1 MRRARG
7 RNLPRAAAAPAAP
20 GRYIPGVPAPVRVVP
35 LGGLGEIGMNCM
47 VVECDGRIAVVD
59 CGVLFPNEPI
69 GVDVITPDL
78 SWLRERRERVGAVFL
93 THGHE
98 DHVGALP
105 FLLRDV
111 RVPVYGTRFTLALLQ
126 PRLAEAG
133 IAADLR
139 EVAPGDVRSAGDA
152 SPISAEFFSV
162 THSIPDACG
171 LALRTPQGTI
181 LHSGDFKIDP
191 APISGPGMDLA
202 RVEALGREGVRL
214 LLSDSTNA
222 ERTGTALSESEVGAA
237 LVEAFEPARGRVL
250 VACFASNVH
259 RVQQVVRAARAFGRR
274 LLLLGRAMET
284 NARIAQA
291 LGYLDMPAWMAVSP
305 EEARELPP
313 KELCILTTGTQ
324 GEPRSA
330 LARLARGEHPDLSI
344 APGDLVILSS
354 RHIPGNE
361 VAIGQVVNDLC
372 RRGAEVAYEGLRPL
386 HVSGHA
392 QEAEQRR
399 LIALARPA
407 QFVPIHG
414 EYRHL
419 ARHAAHAAAE
429 GVARRDVLLNGDVLE
444 LSDAGAAVLA
454 EKVPVGRVYA
464 DRDALLGSE
473 SGALVIRDRRL
484 LSDAGLCIAVLAIE
498 RASGAVVRGPELF
511 ARGVAGF
518 EGAEDALRG
527 EALRA
532 LEELSPSAR
541 ADVAEVQETLR
552 VAIRRWFRREV
563 GKRPTV
569 LPVVLEL

>member
-1 MRRARG
+1 
-7 RNLPRAAAAPAAP
+7 
-20 GRYIPGVPAPVRVVP
+20 
-35 LGGLGEIGMNCM
+35 MNCLA
-47 VVECDGRIAVVD
+47 VECDGRIAVVD

-78 SWLRERRERVGAVFL
+78 GWLRERRERVGAIFL

-111 RVPVYGTRFTLALLQ
+111 KVPVFGSRFTLALVR

-133 IAADLR
+133 LEADLR
-139 EVAPGDVRSAGDA
+139 EVAPGDVRPAGDA

-171 LALRTPQGTI
+171 LAIGTPQGML

-191 APISGPGMDLA
+191 APIAGPGMDLA
-202 RVEALGREGVRL
+202 RVAALGRAGVRL

-222 ERTGTALSESEVGAA
+222 ERAGTSLSESEVGAA
-237 LVEAFEPARGRVL
+237 LVDAFERARGRVL

-259 RVQQVVRAARAFGRR
+259 RVQQVANAARAFGRR

-284 NARIAQA
+284 NFRIAQA
-291 LGYLDMPAWMAVSP
+291 LGYLDVPAWMPVGP
-305 EEARELPP
+305 EEGRELPP
-313 KELCILTTGTQ
+313 KELCVLTTGTQ

-330 LARLARGEHPDLSI
+330 LARLARGEHPDLAV
-344 APGDLVILSS
+344 APGDLVVLSS
-354 RHIPGNE
+354 RFIPGNE
-361 VAIGQVVNDLC
+361 VAIGQVVNELC

-407 QFVPIHG
+407 AFVPIHG

-429 GVARRDVLLNGDVLE
+429 GVAVREVLVNGEVLE

-454 EKVPVGRVYA
+454 DRVPVGRVYA
-464 DRDALLGSE
+464 DRDADLGSE
-473 SGALVIRDRRL
+473 IGALVVKDRRL
-484 LSDAGLCIAVLAIE
+484 LADAGLCIAVLAIE
-498 RASGAVVRGPELF
+498 RASGAVVRGPDLF

-518 EGAEDALRG
+518 EGQEDAIRA

-532 LEELSPSAR
+532 LDELSGPAR
-541 ADVAEVQETLR
+541 TDVAEVQETIR
-552 VAIRRWFRREV
+552 FAIRRWFRREV
-563 GKRPTV
+563 GKRPAV

>member
-1 MRRARG
+1 
-7 RNLPRAAAAPAAP
+7 
-20 GRYIPGVPAPVRVVP
+20 VPPPVRIVP
-35 LGGLGEIGMNCM
+35 LGGLGEIGMNCLA
-47 VVECDGRIAVVD
+47 VECDGRIAVVD

-78 SWLRERRERVGAVFL
+78 AWLRERRERIGAVFL

-105 FLLRDV
+105 FLLREV
-111 RVPVYGTRFTLALLQ
+111 KVPVYGTRFTLALVQ

-133 IAADLR
+133 IEADLR
-139 EVAPGDVRSAGDA
+139 EVAPGDVRPAGDA
-152 SPISAEFFSV
+152 SPIAAEFFAV

-171 LALRTPQGTI
+171 LALGTPQGTI

-191 APISGPGMDLA
+191 APVFGPAMDLA
-202 RVEALGREGVRL
+202 RVEALGRAGVRL
-214 LLSDSTNA
+214 LLSDSTNS
-222 ERTGTALSESEVGAA
+222 ERAGTSLSESEVGAA
-237 LVEAFEPARGRVL
+237 LVEAFERAPGRVL

-259 RVQQVVRAARAFGRR
+259 RVQQVANAARAFGRR
-274 LLLLGRAMET
+274 LLLLGRAME
-284 NARIAQA
+284 NNFRIAQA
-291 LGYLDMPAWMAVSP
+291 LGYLDVPAWMAVGP

-313 KELCILTTGTQ
+313 KELCVLTTGTQ

-330 LARLARGEHPDLSI
+330 LARLARGEHPDLAV
-344 APGDLVILSS
+344 APGDLVVLSS
-354 RHIPGNE
+354 RFIPGNE
-361 VAIGQVVNDLC
+361 VAIGQVVNELC

-407 QFVPIHG
+407 HFVPIHG

-429 GVARRDVLLNGDVLE
+429 GVARRDVLVNGDVLE
-444 LSDAGAAVLA
+444 LSDAGAAVLGA
-454 EKVPVGRVYA
+454 KVPVGRVYA
-464 DRDALLGSE
+464 DRDALLGGE
-473 SGALVIRDRRL
+473 IAAMVVKDRRL
-484 LSDAGLCIAVLAIE
+484 LADAGLCIAVLAVE
-498 RASGAVVRGPELF
+498 RTSGAVVRGPDLF

-518 EGAEDALRG
+518 EGAEDAIRG

-532 LEELSPSAR
+532 LEELSGPAR

>member
-1 MRRARG
+1 
-7 RNLPRAAAAPAAP
+7 
-20 GRYIPGVPAPVRVVP
+20 VSAPVRVVP
-35 LGGLGEIGMNCM
+35 LGGLGEIGMNCLA
-47 VVECDGRIAVVD
+47 VECDGRIAVVD

-78 SWLRERRERVGAVFL
+78 GWLRDRRQQVGAVFL

-111 RVPVYGTRFTLALLQ
+111 KVPVYGSRFTLALVQ

-133 IAADLR
+133 IEADLR
-139 EVAPGDVRSAGDA
+139 EVAPGDVRPAGDA
-152 SPISAEFFSV
+152 SPLSAEFFAV

-171 LALRTPQGTI
+171 LAIGTPQGTI

-191 APISGPGMDLA
+191 APIAGPAMDLA
-202 RVEALGREGVRL
+202 RVEALGRAGVRL

-222 ERTGTALSESEVGAA
+222 ERTGTSLSESEVGAA
-237 LVEAFEPARGRVL
+237 LVEAFERARGRVL

-259 RVQQVVRAARAFGRR
+259 RVQQVANAARAFGRR

-284 NARIAQA
+284 NFRIAQA
-291 LGYLDMPAWMAVSP
+291 LGYLDVPAWMPVGP

-313 KELCILTTGTQ
+313 KELCVLTTGTQ

-330 LARLARGEHPDLSI
+330 LARLARGEHPDLAV
-344 APGDLVILSS
+344 APGDLVVLSS
-354 RHIPGNE
+354 RFIPGTE

-407 QFVPIHG
+407 AFVPIHG

-429 GVARRDVLLNGDVLE
+429 GVGRREVLVNGDVLE

-464 DRDALLGSE
+464 DRDALLGGE
-473 SGALVIRDRRL
+473 IAAMIVKDRRL
-484 LSDAGLCIAVLAIE
+484 LADAGLCIAVLAIE
-498 RASGAVVRGPELF
+498 RASGAVVRGPDLF

-518 EGAEDALRG
+518 EGAEEAIRG

-532 LEELSPSAR
+532 IDELSGPAR
-541 ADVAEVQETLR
+541 MDVAEVQETLR

>member
-1 MRRARG
+1 
-7 RNLPRAAAAPAAP
+7 
-20 GRYIPGVPAPVRVVP
+20 
-35 LGGLGEIGMNCM
+35 MNCLAL
-47 VVECDGRIAVVD
+47 ECDGHLAVVD
-59 CGVLFPNEPI
+59 CGILFPNEPV
-69 GVDVITPDL
+69 GVDVIAPDL
-78 SWLRERRERVGAVFL
+78 TWLRERRDRVGAVFL

-111 RVPVYGTRFTLALLQ
+111 PVPVYGSRFTLALLR

-133 IAADLR
+133 VEADLR
-139 EVAPGDVRSAGDA
+139 EVAPGDVRAAGA
-152 SPISAEFFSV
+152 GSPFAAEFFAV

-191 APISGPGMDLA
+191 SPVAGPGMDLA

-222 ERTGTALSESEVGAA
+222 ERPGWSLSESEVGAA
-237 LVEAFEPARGRVL
+237 LEDAFERARGRVL

-259 RVQQVVRAARAFGRR
+259 RVQQVANAARAFGRR

-284 NARIAQA
+284 NVRIAQS
-291 LGYLDMPAWMAVSP
+291 LGYLDLPGWMPIDAAG
-305 EEARELPP
+305 ARDLPP
-313 KELCILTTGTQ
+313 KELCVLTTGTQ

-330 LARLARGEHPDLSI
+330 LARLARGEHPDLAIS
-344 APGDLVILSS
+344 PGDLVVLSS
-354 RHIPGNE
+354 RFIPGNE
-361 VAIGQVVNDLC
+361 VAVGQVVNDLC

-392 QEAEQRR
+392 QEVEQRR

-407 QFVPIHG
+407 HFVPIHG

-429 GVARRDVLLNGDVLE
+429 GVPGRDVIVDGQVLE

-454 EKVPVGRVYA
+454 EPVPVGRVYT
-464 DRDALLGSE
+464 DRDALLGADI
-473 SGALVIRDRRL
+473 GALVVRDRRL
-484 LSDAGLCIAVLAIE
+484 LAEAGLCIVVLAVE

-518 EGAEDALRG
+518 EGAEEELRA

-532 LEELSPSAR
+532 LEEMTGPAR
-541 ADVAEVQETLR
+541 SDVAEVQETLR
-552 VAIRRWFRREV
+552 LALRRWFRKET